1 MPYNVYVIE
10 LRSEVLEK
18 SRFRNKNPDRRE
30 DKPCVYVG
38 QTARSPE
45 ERFEQHL
52 GGIRA
57 NSFARDYGFS
67 LKPRLYRN
75 LQNYETRPETEQA
88 ERRLGERLRRRGYA
102 VWWGQNDD
110 ITGAAI

>member
-10 LRSEVLEK
+10 LRREVLES
-18 SRFRNKNPDRRE
+18 SRFRLKNPDHRP

-52 GGIRA
+52 AGIRVNA
-57 NSFARDYGFS
+57 YARDYGFR
-67 LKPRLYRN
+67 LKPRLFKY
-75 LQNYETRPETEQA
+75 LQGYTTRREAEQA
-88 ERRLGERLRRRGYA
+88 ERRLAERLRRRGYA
-102 VWWGQNDD
+102 VWWG
-110 ITGAAI
+110 